1 MQIYM
6 VHFSF
11 YLSISILL
19 TNYAF
24 LANHGIKRACF
35 VTHDKDK
42 SLFFVFFFLKKIKTL
57 ISNFQHKILTKK
69 FKTPLTF
76 MFVKKNKK

>member
-1 MQIYM
+1 MQIWCTFPFM
-6 VHFSF
+6 I

-42 SLFFVFFFLKKIKTL
+42 SLFFVFVFF
-57 ISNFQHKILTKK
+57 
-69 FKTPLTF
+69 
-76 MFVKKNKK
+76 KKNLKH

>member
-1 MQIYM
+1 MQIWCTFPFM
-6 VHFSF
+6 I

-35 VTHDKDK
+35 VTHDKLRQEFVFC
-42 SLFFVFFFLKKIKTL
+42 LFFFFFL
-57 ISNFQHKILTKK
+57 ILKH
-69 FKTPLTF
+69 
-76 MFVKKNKK
+76 